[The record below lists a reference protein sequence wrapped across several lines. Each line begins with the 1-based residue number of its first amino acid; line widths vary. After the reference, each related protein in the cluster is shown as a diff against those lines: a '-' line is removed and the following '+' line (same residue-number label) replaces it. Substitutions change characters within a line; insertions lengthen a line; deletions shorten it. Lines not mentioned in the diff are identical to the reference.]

1 MKLHSQHGAR
11 TRYRFVGRLRL
22 ARPNAA
28 SRPKVSPHS
37 PCLRRARSTQY
48 FAALLLA
55 LAVSA
60 LAACSDAP
68 PPLPRLGADDVVLA
82 FGDSITYGTGARS
95 EESYP
100 EVLAQLIG
108 RRVVRAGVPG
118 EVTADGLQR
127 LPDVLAEVK
136 PKILLLCL
144 GGNDM
149 LRKVEPAAIE
159 SNLRTMVRM
168 ARDRGIAVV
177 LIAVPKP
184 ALFGGNGAYY
194 QTIAKEND
202 LPLEGDILKDIL
214 FDNEFKADPLHPNA
228 KGYRRMAEAIA
239 ALLKSAGAV

>member
-1 MKLHSQHGAR
+1 M
-11 TRYRFVGRLRL
+11 V
-22 ARPNAA
+22 
-28 SRPKVSPHS
+28 
-37 PCLRRARSTQY
+37 
-48 FAALLLA
+48 
-55 LAVSA
+55 AVSLSA
-60 LAACSDAP
+60 LTACSDAP

-108 RRVVRAGVPG
+108 RRVVGAGVPG

-159 SNLRTMVRM
+159 SNLRTMVRV
-168 ARDRGIAVV
+168 ATDRGIAVV

-184 ALFGGNGAYY
+184 ALFGGNGAFYGI
-194 QTIAKEND
+194 IAEEND

-214 FDNEFKADPLHPNA
+214 FDNEFKSDRLHPNA

-239 ALLKSAGAV
+239 GLLRRAGAV

>member
-1 MKLHSQHGAR
+1 MKSQSQTA
-11 TRYRFVGRLRL
+11 
-22 ARPNAA
+22 
-28 SRPKVSPHS
+28 
-37 PCLRRARSTQY
+37 
-48 FAALLLA
+48 AALLRSLVVA
-55 LAVSA
+55 LSLSA

-82 FGDSITYGTGARS
+82 FGDSITHGTGARP

-108 RRVVRAGVPG
+108 RQVVGAGVPG
-118 EVTADGLQR
+118 EITAIGVQR
-127 LPDVLAEVK
+127 LPEVLDEVK

-149 LRKVEPAAIE
+149 LRKVESVATE

-168 ARDRGIAVV
+168 ARDRGVAVV

-184 ALFGGNGAYY
+184 ALFGGNASFY
-194 QTIAKEND
+194 QAIAREND
-202 LPLEGDILKDIL
+202 LHLESAILKDIL
-214 FDNEFKADPLHPNA
+214 YDNEFKADPIHPNA

-239 ALLKSAGAV
+239 ELLRKAGAV

>member
-1 MKLHSQHGAR
+1 MK
-11 TRYRFVGRLRL
+11 
-22 ARPNAA
+22 
-28 SRPKVSPHS
+28 SRVQTTALLK
-37 PCLRRARSTQY
+37 C
-48 FAALLLA
+48 LLLA
-55 LAVSA
+55 LSLSA

-82 FGDSITYGTGARS
+82 FGDSITYGSGAGP

-100 EVLAQLIG
+100 KVLAQLIG
-108 RRVVRAGVPG
+108 RHVVGAGVPG
-118 EVTADGLQR
+118 EITAKGVRR
-127 LPDVLAEVK
+127 LPELLDEVQ

-149 LRKVEPAAIE
+149 LRKVEPVATE

-184 ALFGGNGAYY
+184 ALFGGNASFY
-194 QTIAKEND
+194 QAIAREDD
-202 LPLEGDILKDIL
+202 LHLESEILKDIL
-214 FDNEFKADPLHPNA
+214 YDNEFKADPIHPNA

-239 ALLKSAGAV
+239 ELLRKAGAV